1 MTSLLFAVLAVLIAS
16 ALASG
21 TEAALF
27 AVGTP
32 EVLAAVDKRRRGAL
46 TLRRLQKDLTR
57 PIMAIVIWNN
67 IANIGGSILV
77 GSLAAKQLGSAWL
90 GAFSALLTFLV
101 ILFSEIIPKTLGER
115 NALTVGLWIA
125 QPVTLLTRALFPFIV
140 LVELLVR
147 PIAPPADRRTSE
159 DEIRALTRQGGRE
172 GVIEADENELIQRV
186 FRMNDTTA
194 GMILTPMPQVDSL
207 EASRPIGD
215 LSAWTRDVT
224 HTRIPLHS
232 ADDITSVVGVVN
244 VRWILQALADGR
256 HEQPVAALAQDPW
269 FVPSSMA
276 VDDLLREFQTRKQHL
291 AVVVDGLG
299 TLQGVVTLEDVLEEL
314 VGEIEDETD
323 LETREL
329 VRLNEG
335 VLLVQPEADMAAVA
349 RALGVRCERDGRIAE
364 LLVEDLGRIPKQ
376 RERLAWQGLTV
387 EILEARRHRI
397 TLLRVEPT
405 PDEGGDGVATK
416 D

>member
-1 MTSLLFAVLAVLIAS
+1 MTSLLLAVLAVLIAS

-32 EVLAAVDKRRRGAL
+32 EVLAAVDKRRRGAK
-46 TLRRLQKDLTR
+46 TLRRLQRDLTR

-77 GSLAAKQLGSAWL
+77 GSLAAKQLGSGWL

-115 NALTVGLWIA
+115 NALTVGLMIA
-125 QPVTLLTRALFPFIV
+125 QPVTLLTKALFPFIV

-147 PIAPPADRRTSE
+147 PIAPPADRKTSE

-207 EASRPIGD
+207 EASKLIGD
-215 LSAWTRDVT
+215 LSTWARDVT
-224 HTRIPLHS
+224 HTRIPLHI
-232 ADDITSVVGVVN
+232 ADDITEVVGVVN

-256 HEQPVAALAQDPW
+256 QDQPVAALAQDPW

-329 VRLNEG
+329 VRLSEDM
-335 VLLVQPEADMAAVA
+335 LLLQPEADMAEVA
-349 RALGVRCERDGRIAE
+349 DALGIRCERDGRIAE
-364 LLVEDLGRIPKQ
+364 LLVEDLGRIPKA
-376 RERLAWQGLTV
+376 RERIEWQGMTV

-397 TLLRVEPT
+397 TLLRVERA
-405 PDEGGDGVATK
+405 PDEDEAS
-416 D
+416 

>member
-1 MTSLLFAVLAVLIAS
+1 MSAMITLLLAVLAVLLAS

-32 EVLAAVDKRRRGAL
+32 QVLAAVDRRRRGAL
-46 TLRRLQKDLTR
+46 TLRRLQRDLTR

-67 IANIGGSILV
+67 IANIGGSIIV
-77 GSLAAKQLGSAWL
+77 GSLAARELGSAWL
-90 GAFSALLTFLV
+90 GAFSALLIFLV

-115 NALTVGLWIA
+115 NALTVGLWVA
-125 QPVTLLTRALFPFIV
+125 MPVEWLTRALLPVIA

-147 PIAPPADRRTSE
+147 PIAPPADRKTSE
-159 DEIRALTRQGGRE
+159 DEIRALTRQGRRE
-172 GVIEADENELIQRV
+172 GVIEADENDLIHRV

-194 GMILTPMPQVDSL
+194 GMILTPMPQVDAL
-207 EASRPIGD
+207 VADRPIGD
-215 LSAWTRDVT
+215 LSAWARDVT
-224 HTRIPLHS
+224 HTRIPLYRV
-232 ADDITSVVGVVN
+232 DDITSVVGVVK

-256 HEQPVAALAQDPW
+256 QDQPVAALAQDPW
-269 FVPSSMA
+269 FVPSSMPT
-276 VDDLLREFQTRKQHL
+276 DDLLREFQTRKQHL

-329 VRLNEG
+329 VRLSEG
-335 VLLVQPEADMAAVA
+335 VLLVQPEASMKELA
-349 RALGVRCERDGRIAE
+349 RAMGVPCDRDGRVAE
-364 LLVEDLGRIPKQ
+364 LLVEDLGRIPKA
-376 RERLAWQGLTV
+376 RERLVWRGLTV
-387 EILEARRHRI
+387 DIMEARRQRI
-397 TLLRVEPT
+397 TLLRIEVAPA
-405 PDEGGDGVATK
+405 GDGDDKA
-416 D
+416 

>member
-1 MTSLLFAVLAVLIAS
+1 MLVLLSVVLAVLIAS

-32 EVLAAVDKRRRGAL
+32 EVLAAVDQRRPGAL
-46 TLRRLQKDLTR
+46 ALRRLEQDLTR

-67 IANIGGSILV
+67 VANIGGSILV
-77 GSLAAKQLGSAWL
+77 GSLAARELGSTWL
-90 GAFSALLTFLV
+90 GLFSAGLTFLV
-101 ILFSEIIPKTLGER
+101 IIFSEIIPKTVGER
-115 NALTVGLWIA
+115 NALRIGLWAA
-125 QPVTLLTRALFPFIV
+125 QPVTLLTQALLPLIV

-147 PIAPPADRRTSE
+147 PLAPPAVRKTSE
-159 DEIRALTRQGGRE
+159 AEIRALTRQGGRE
-172 GVIEADENELIQRV
+172 GVIEADESELIQRV

-194 GMILTPMPQVDSL
+194 SMILTPMPQVDSL

-256 HEQPVAALAQDPW
+256 HDQPVAALAQEPW

-276 VDDLLREFQTRKQHL
+276 VDDLLREFQSRKQHL
-291 AVVVDGLG
+291 AIVVDGLG

-323 LETREL
+323 LETRDL
-329 VRLNEG
+329 VRLSDG
-335 VLLVQPEADMAAVA
+335 VLLVQPEADMAEVA
-349 RALGVRCERDGRIAE
+349 LAMGIPPSREGRIAE
-364 LLVEDLGRIPKQ
+364 LLVDDLGRIPKA
-376 RERLAWQGLTV
+376 RERLDWQGLTV
-387 EILEARRHRI
+387 EILEARRQRI
-397 TLLRVEPT
+397 TLMRVERGFAEDDQT
-405 PDEGGDGVATK
+405 ES
-416 D
+416 